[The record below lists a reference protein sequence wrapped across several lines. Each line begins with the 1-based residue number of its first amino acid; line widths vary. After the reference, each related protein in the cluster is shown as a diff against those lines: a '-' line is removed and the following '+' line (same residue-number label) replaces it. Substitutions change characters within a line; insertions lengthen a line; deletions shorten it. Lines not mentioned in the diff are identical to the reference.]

1 MPAFRE
7 FLRIWLLISL
17 ATLLARL
24 LLNPA
29 PAQAED
35 AWNHAGLIV
44 RDGDGRIT
52 YAWVPFPEHEIDGIA
67 LLQRSGIP
75 VVTVGFGALGE
86 GVCAIGGQGCAVDE
100 CRRTVCQASGAN
112 APYWQLFRQ
121 DPADPAS
128 WRWLALGG
136 SATRVHDGD
145 ILGWS
150 WTGDDPHLPAVTPAQ
165 LAQLAGAGDGTRSV
179 ASFRTSFPEGVGP
192 ATTVT
197 PPTVQERAAAL
208 AMLAAIGLAGHAL
221 ARRAVRARGQHPP
234 LAGEDAMPEPEPTRS
249 LDPRAWLLWAA
260 AAVIPPLLGRNPW
273 PITATL
279 LAVISVWAVW
289 SPGAAGR
296 RWRPLLRLAI
306 VFGVVSVIFNVLT
319 VRAGDVVIG
328 HLPDSWPIIGGALTL
343 NALVFGL
350 LGALAIFT
358 LVTVSA
364 TLGVVLDWTLAIRLL
379 PDRMAPLAVAGS
391 VAWAYLPQTTLA
403 LGEIR
408 DAQAARG
415 FRPRGARDVLP
426 LLMPLLGGGLE
437 RAMITAEALEA
448 RAFGAPLT
456 GEAQTGTWR
465 LASLL
470 LGLTAITTGAYV
482 LILGALPAGAALLAA
497 GALGLVVS
505 VAHRRAHRVA
515 QRTRYREPVWEQ
527 AEWAVAAASLIVL
540 AAQVVLLVRA
550 PGAFR
555 YEPYPHID
563 VPAVNLPLLALLAL
577 LLTPA
582 AVRP

>member
-35 AWNHAGLIV
+35 AWNHAGLVV

-52 YAWVPFPEHEIDGIA
+52 YAWVPFPEDEIDGIA
-67 LLQRSGIP
+67 LLKRSGIP

-86 GVCAIGGQGCAVDE
+86 GVCAIADQGCSIGE

-112 APYWQLFRQ
+112 APYWQLFQQ
-121 DPADPAS
+121 DPADPAT

-145 ILGWS
+145 VFGWS
-150 WTGDDPHLPAVTPAQ
+150 WTGGDPHLPAITPDQ
-165 LAQLAGAGDGTRSV
+165 LAQLAGAGDGAGTV
-179 ASFRTSFPEGVGP
+179 ASFRTWLPEGVGP
-192 ATTVT
+192 AIAAN
-197 PPTVQERAAAL
+197 PPDAREVAAAVAIL
-208 AMLAAIGLAGHAL
+208 GGIGLVGLAL
-221 ARRAVRARGQHPP
+221 SRRATRARAHDP
-234 LAGEDAMPEPEPTRS
+234 LLPWDDAEPEPPRP

-273 PITATL
+273 PIAATL
-279 LAVISVWAVW
+279 LAIICVWAVW

-296 RWRPLLRLAI
+296 RWRPLLRLAF
-306 VFGVVSVIFNVLT
+306 VFGVVGVVFNVLT

-328 HLPDSWPIIGGALTL
+328 RLPESWPIIGGALTL

-358 LVTVSA
+358 LVAVSA

-391 VAWAYLPQTTLA
+391 VAWSYLPQTTLA

-408 DAQAARG
+408 DAQMARG

-437 RAMITAEALEA
+437 RAMMTAEALEA

-456 GEAQTGTWR
+456 GDAQTGSWR
-465 LASLL
+465 LIALL
-470 LGLTAITTGAYV
+470 IGLTATATGAYV
-482 LILGALPAGAALLAA
+482 LVLGSLSVGAAVLAA
-497 GALGLVVS
+497 GALLLLAS
-505 VAHRRAHRVA
+505 VARRTTPREAR
-515 QRTRYREPVWEQ
+515 RTRYREPVWEK
-527 AEWAVAAASLIVL
+527 AEWAVALASLVVL
-540 AAQVVLLVRA
+540 AAQVVLLARD
-550 PGAFR
+550 PGVFR
-555 YEPYPHID
+555 YEPYPSIT

-582 AVRP
+582 AVQP

>member
-1 MPAFRE
+1 MISFRE
-7 FLRIWLLISL
+7 FLRILLLISL
-17 ATLLARL
+17 ASLLGRL
-24 LLNPA
+24 LLDPA
-29 PAQAED
+29 PTLAED
-35 AWNHAGLIV
+35 TWNHAGLIV
-44 RDGDGRIT
+44 RDDDGRIT
-52 YAWVPFPEHEIDGIA
+52 YAWVPFQEDEIDGIA
-67 LLQRSGIP
+67 LLKRSGIP
-75 VVTVGFGALGE
+75 TVTVNFGALGE
-86 GVCAIGGQGCAVDE
+86 GVCAIAEQGCSVGE

-112 APYWQLFRQ
+112 APYWQLFQQ
-121 DPADPAS
+121 DPVDPAT

-145 ILGWS
+145 VLGWS
-150 WTGDDPHLPAVTPAQ
+150 WTGDAPQLPEVTTGQ
-165 LAQLAGAGDGTRSV
+165 LAQLAGAGDGTGTA
-179 ASFRTSFPEGVGP
+179 ASFRTYLPEGVGP
-192 ATTVT
+192 AVAAT
-197 PPTVQERAAAL
+197 PPEGREVAAASAVL
-208 AMLAAIGLAGHAL
+208 CAIGLTGFAL
-221 ARRAVRARGQHPP
+221 YRRAVRARTHDLVIPWD
-234 LAGEDAMPEPEPTRS
+234 DAELESTRA
-249 LDPRAWLLWAA
+249 LDPRAWLLWATA
-260 AAVIPPLLGRNPW
+260 ALIPPLLGRNPW
-273 PITATL
+273 LIAATL

-296 RWRPLLRLAI
+296 RWRPLLRLAF

-391 VAWAYLPQTTLA
+391 VAWTYLPQTTLA

-408 DAQAARG
+408 DAQTARG
-415 FRPRGARDVLP
+415 FRARGARDVLP

-437 RAMITAEALEA
+437 RAMMTAEALEA

-456 GEAQTGTWR
+456 GDAQTGAWR
-465 LASLL
+465 LFTLL
-470 LGLTAITTGAYV
+470 LGLTLTATGVFV
-482 LILGALPAGAALLAA
+482 LILGSLSVGAVVLAA
-497 GALGLVVS
+497 GALLLVAS
-505 VAHRRAHRVA
+505 VARRSSPRDA

-527 AEWAVAAASLIVL
+527 AEWLVAGTSLVVL
-540 AAQVVLLVRA
+540 AAQVVLLARGA
-550 PGAFR
+550 GAFR
-555 YEPYPHID
+555 YEPYPHIAM
-563 VPAVNLPLLALLAL
+563 PPINLPLLILFGLLLA
-577 LLTPA
+577 PA

>member
-7 FLRIWLLISL
+7 FLRIWLLVSL

-35 AWNHAGLIV
+35 SWNHAGLIV

-52 YAWVPFPEHEIDGIA
+52 YAWVPFREDEIDGIT

-86 GVCAIGGQGCAVDE
+86 GVCAIAGQGCGVDE

-112 APYWQLFRQ
+112 APYWQLFQQ
-121 DPADPAS
+121 DPADPAT

-150 WTGDDPHLPAVTPAQ
+150 WTGDDPHLPAVTPGE
-165 LAQLAGAGDGTRSV
+165 LAQLAGAGNGAGRV
-179 ASFRTSFPEGVGP
+179 ASFRTWLPEGVGP
-192 ATTVT
+192 VVAAT
-197 PPTVQERAAAL
+197 PPAPRAVAAACSVL
-208 AMLAAIGLAGHAL
+208 CAIGLAGFAL
-221 ARRAVRARGQHPP
+221 VRRAARIRTGSLLLPRD
-234 LAGEDAMPEPEPTRS
+234 DAEPDPARP

-260 AAVIPPLLGRNPW
+260 AAAVPPLLGRNPW
-273 PITATL
+273 PIAATL
-279 LAVISVWAVW
+279 LAVTGVWAVW

-296 RWRPLLRLAI
+296 RWRPLLRLAA
-306 VFGVVSVIFNVLT
+306 VFGLVSVIFNVLT
-319 VRAGDVVIG
+319 VRSGDVVIG

-343 NALVFGL
+343 NALVYGL

-358 LVTVSA
+358 LVAVSA

-391 VAWAYLPQTTLA
+391 VAWAYLPQTTRA

-415 FRPRGARDVLP
+415 FRPRGPRDALP

-448 RAFGAPLT
+448 RAFGATLSA
-456 GEAQTGTWR
+456 EARPGSWR
-465 LASLL
+465 LFTLL
-470 LGLTAITTGAYV
+470 LGLTALATGVYV
-482 LILGALPAGAALLAA
+482 LILGALPAGAALAA
-497 GALGLVVS
+497 GGALCLTAS
-505 VAHRRAHRVA
+505 VAHRPAPHAAR
-515 QRTRYREPVWEQ
+515 RTHYRDPVWERP
-527 AEWAVAAASLIVL
+527 EWAVAVVSVVVL
-540 AAQVVLLVRA
+540 AVQVALLARE

-555 YEPYPHID
+555 YEPYPSLD
-563 VPAVNLPLLALLAL
+563 LPAVNLPLLALLGL